1 MTLIDHLPWIAAMTG
16 MVYLHWLRTR
26 IEIDRHRR
34 ELLKLID
41 DIIIGYRK
49 ASDGELRMHGA
60 IFKAYQA
67 LREQH
72 PEVADKL
79 FHDSYGE
86 KP

>member
-1 MTLIDHLPWIAAMTG
+1 MTLIGHLPWIIAMLG

-26 IEIDRHRR
+26 VEIDGHRR
-34 ELLKLID
+34 ELLKLLD
-41 DIIIGYRK
+41 DVVLGYRK
-49 ASDGELRMHGA
+49 ASDNELRMHGA

-67 LREQH
+67 LRTEH

-79 FHDSYGE
+79 FSDSYGE